1 MRNTIQVYGKKK
13 NSTAI
18 ALVKGPGKGIIK
30 VNGIPIDLLQPETLK
45 IKVFE
50 PFFIL
55 RSDTFTDIDIRIKVK
70 GGGHVSQLY
79 AIRQAIAR
87 GIIRYAEK
95 YVGEETKIKFKNL
108 LLNYDRSLLVKDSR
122 NVEPKKYGGK
132 GARARYQKSYR

>member
-1 MRNTIQVYGKKK
+1 M
-13 NSTAI
+13 
-18 ALVKGPGKGIIK
+18 
-30 VNGIPIDLLQPETLK
+30 
-45 IKVFE
+45 
-50 PFFIL
+50 
-55 RSDTFTDIDIRIKVK
+55 RSDAFTDIDIRIKVK

-87 GIIRYAEK
+87 GIIRYVEK